1 MYVCVSLS
9 EYVCTTCEVLGSLEL
24 QPIVS
29 HHVGAVISS
38 SIFLALVLRLD
49 LLFEN
54 FGHSTRQ
61 CKF

>member
-1 MYVCVSLS
+1 M
-9 EYVCTTCEVLGSLEL
+9 CTTREVSGSLEL

-29 HHVGAVISS
+29 HHVGAVIGS
-38 SIFLALVLRLD
+38 SIFLALVLHLN